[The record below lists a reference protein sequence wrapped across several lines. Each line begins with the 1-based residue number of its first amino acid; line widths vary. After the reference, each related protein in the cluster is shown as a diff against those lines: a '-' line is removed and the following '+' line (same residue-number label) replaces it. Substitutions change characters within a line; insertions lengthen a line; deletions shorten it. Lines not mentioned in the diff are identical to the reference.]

1 MWKSPN
7 SVEWKEWTSQGCWMV
22 EGHYKGVRA
31 GWSLDKIDVTIN
43 KMMRVLRKI
52 PNWKASGP
60 DNGKLL
66 VHLQDCLDSGVVPDW
81 LTKGQIVLTQKDKA
95 KGNIA
100 SNYQPVTYLPLLW
113 KLLTGILVDEIYDYL
128 ENVTGRRN
136 EEV

>member
-1 MWKSPN
+1 MSKVTEFDSITWQI
-7 SVEWKEWTSQGCWMV
+7 TGAF
-22 EGHYKGVRA
+22 A
-31 GWSLDKIDVTIN
+31 GLSRLW
-43 KMMRVLRKI
+43 
-52 PNWKASGP
+52 SGP
-60 DNGKLL
+60 WL
-66 VHLQDCLDSGVVPDW
+66 VDKRTNSAY
-81 LTKGQIVLTQKDKA
+81 TKDKA